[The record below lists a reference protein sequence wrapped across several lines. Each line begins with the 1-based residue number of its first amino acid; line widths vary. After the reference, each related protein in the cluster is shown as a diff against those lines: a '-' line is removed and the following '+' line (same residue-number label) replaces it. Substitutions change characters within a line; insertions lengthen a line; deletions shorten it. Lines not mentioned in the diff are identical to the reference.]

1 MKDKIIK
8 FEISERNPEY
18 LSIINEVFFLSL
30 DSIQSEITSKEK
42 IYGLPSQDFFE
53 LINTNTE
60 VLQDAL

>member
-1 MKDKIIK
+1 MKDKLIK

-42 IYGLPSQDFFE
+42 IYGLPSQVFFE